1 MLCPGSRR
9 EPPQLLSMYCT
20 AAEAADGG
28 KAAEAESSV
37 RPPIKQE
44 AATESRSVAEAAM
57 TRAAASTGT
66 PQADML
72 ASQYGSNS
80 QPGSQAEPDQRM
92 TQQLPGMLGTQ
103 ASQASPA
110 GPSESQ
116 MPSYAAPVWPVS
128 WHADAADSAQSSR
141 LPEPGS
147 RAGRGPGRAMLGRI
161 CAASFGS
168 GVVLLYSFSCGM
180 AEAEVCAWPPAVS
193 IPDSPISSQPGLGRI
208 KVPIVSMPSDH
219 TCAKSGKAKSTPQG
233 KSQLKRKAAMPKTS
247 SQQADGL
254 ASGAGS
260 AAFTWRPAGMTTTFA
275 QGLPRRV
282 SWPLKVSEG

>member
-9 EPPQLLSMYCT
+9 EPPQLLSMHCT

-28 KAAEAESSV
+28 KAAEVESTV
-37 RPPIKQE
+37 KPPIKQE
-44 AATESRSVAEAAM
+44 AAAESRSTTGALATRVGAKKEADP
-57 TRAAASTGT
+57 S
-66 PQADML
+66 

-80 QPGSQAEPDQRM
+80 QLGSQAEPSHRM
-92 TQQLPGMLGTQ
+92 TQQLQGMLGTQ
-103 ASQASPA
+103 ASQASPV
-110 GPSESQ
+110 GPGESQ
-116 MPSYAAPVWPVS
+116 MPSSAATVWPVS
-128 WHADAADSAQSSR
+128 WHAEAAERAQSSR

-147 RAGRGPGRAMLGRI
+147 RAGHGPGRAVLGRI
-161 CAASFGS
+161 CAASIGS
-168 GVVLLYSFSCGM
+168 GDVLLYSFSCGI

-193 IPDSPISSQPGLGRI
+193 LPDSPNSSQPGVGRI
-208 KVPIVSMPSDH
+208 KVTPVSRPSDH

-247 SQQADGL
+247 SQPADGL

-260 AAFTWRPAGMTTTFA
+260 AAFTWRPAGMANTFA